1 MAFTNLSDFIALL
14 DKRGQL
20 SRIKHPVSHELEITE
35 ITDRVSKADTERNKA
50 LLFENVP
57 GYEMPVLI
65 NAFGSAERMAWAL
78 GVEDLDE
85 LNHNLAKIIDLRL
98 PRGVGQM
105 VGRGHDLIEVF
116 RSIGLKS
123 KKIRRAPVQ
132 QVIHQEAPNLNNLP
146 ILKCWPKDGGSF
158 ITLPQVITRD
168 PETGIRN
175 VGMYR
180 LQAID
185 EQTLLV
191 HWQRHKGGAEHER
204 KARAFTDVD
213 RKTHP
218 RIPAAIV
225 LGGDPASIWCSSA
238 PLPPNIDEY
247 LLAGYLRGAPISF
260 VDCVSQPLEVP
271 AQAEI
276 VIEGYVQMSTARKGH
291 SVTTQAITH
300 QSNFSPSSTSR
311 RSPTAI
317 SRSTPPRSSAYHL
330 WKMSGWARLPSV
342 CSCP

>member
-1 MAFTNLSDFIALL
+1 MVYTDLSDFIALL

-20 SRIKHPVSHELEITE
+20 SRIKHPVSPELEITE
-35 ITDRVSKADTERNKA
+35 ITDRVSKASPDRNKA

-85 LNHNLAKIIDLRL
+85 LNHNLAKITDLRL
-98 PRGVGQM
+98 PRSLGQV
-105 VGRGHDLIEVF
+105 VGRGRDLFDVF
-116 RSIGLKS
+116 RSIGLKP
-123 KKIRRAPVQ
+123 KKVRRAPVQ
-132 QVIHQEAPNLNNLP
+132 QVIQQENPDLTTLP
-146 ILKCWPKDGGSF
+146 ILQCWPNDGGRF

-180 LQAID
+180 LQVID
-185 EQTLLV
+185 ERTLLV

-204 KARAFTDVD
+204 KARAITATQDD
-213 RKTHP
+213 AKSL
-218 RIPAAIV
+218 IPAAIV
-225 LGGDPASIWCSSA
+225 LGGDPASMWCASA

-276 VIEGYVQMSTARKGH
+276 VIEGYVDPNEHRPEGPFGDHTG
-291 SVTTQAITH
+291 
-300 QSNFSPSSTSR
+300 
-311 RSPTAI
+311 
-317 SRSTPPRSSAYHL
+317 
-330 WKMSGWARLPSV
+330 
-342 CSCP
+342 